1 MVLHSFCTLCPKA
14 MTERSNKSILKD
26 PDVILVPSPSIG
38 DLGDWSVKTFPF
50 VHHCNVTA

>member
-14 MTERSNKSILKD
+14 MTERSTKSILKD
-26 PDVILVPSPSIG
+26 PDMILVPSPSIG

-50 VHHCNVTA
+50 VHHCNATA